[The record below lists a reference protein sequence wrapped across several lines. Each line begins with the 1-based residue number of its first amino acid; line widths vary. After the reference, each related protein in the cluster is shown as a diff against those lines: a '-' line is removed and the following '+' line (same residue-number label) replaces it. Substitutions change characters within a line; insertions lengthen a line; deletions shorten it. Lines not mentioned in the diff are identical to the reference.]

1 MSKPWQPYAQHI
13 LEAIAK
19 IQRIQA
25 RSDPYTPEFFINS
38 LSKRST

>member
-19 IQRIQA
+19 IQRIISAPQ
-25 RSDPYTPEFFINS
+25 SVSINQRMNRNP
-38 LSKRST
+38 K